1 LMIENRLIEEMA
13 KLRGGRKRLEK
24 IREEALDEI
33 DRLKEMHVLISVIL
47 ERPEEEAVD
56 SP

>member
-1 LMIENRLIEEMA
+1 MIENRLIEEMA

-33 DRLKEMHVLISVIL
+33 DRLKEMHVLISAIL